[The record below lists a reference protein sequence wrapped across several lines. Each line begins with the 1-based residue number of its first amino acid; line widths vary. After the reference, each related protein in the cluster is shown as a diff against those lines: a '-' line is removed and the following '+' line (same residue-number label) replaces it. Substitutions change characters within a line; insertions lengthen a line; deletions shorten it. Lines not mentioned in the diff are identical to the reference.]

1 MGVHIRELFLKTT
14 VSVNSVSEQTQKTDT
29 DTKGNVKS
37 FMKNRGYDMK
47 NGNQSVGQA
56 SRLSEHS
63 WRLFYFVMPEV
74 FNRASRKIA
83 TGFPLTD
90 CGNDRL

>member
-1 MGVHIRELFLKTT
+1 MGVHIRKLFLKTT
-14 VSVNSVSEQTQKTDT
+14 VSVNSVSEQTQKT

-56 SRLSEHS
+56 SRLSEDS
-63 WRLFYFVMPEV
+63 WRRHLPHFQLHGD
-74 FNRASRKIA
+74 SRDGCPTVGGKQ
-83 TGFPLTD
+83 
-90 CGNDRL
+90 